1 VSIRISRTIPG
12 IIVRYQRREGRR
24 RDVITVAA
32 DEGQKEGQKKGRFR
46 DLILCN
52 ATGIIR

>member
-1 VSIRISRTIPG
+1 MSIRISRTIPG

-32 DEGQKEGQKKGRFR
+32 DEGQKKGRFR

>member
-1 VSIRISRTIPG
+1 MSIRISRTIPG
-12 IIVRYQRREGRR
+12 IIVRYQR

>member
-1 VSIRISRTIPG
+1 MSIRISRTIPG

-52 ATGIIR
+52 TTGIIR